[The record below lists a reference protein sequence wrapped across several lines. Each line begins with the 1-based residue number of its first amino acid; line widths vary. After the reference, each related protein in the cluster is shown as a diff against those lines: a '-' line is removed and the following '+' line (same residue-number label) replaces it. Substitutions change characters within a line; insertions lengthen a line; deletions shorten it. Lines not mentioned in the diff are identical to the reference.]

1 MYKSLGFIIILI
13 FLCINVQGH
22 AQKTSEIVTKKTY
35 TTKAITVPPVIDGV
49 LNDES
54 WKAVEWA
61 IDFIENEPDENT
73 APSEQTQFKIVYD
86 EKNIYVGVR
95 AFDTAPDS
103 IVRRMSRRDGFV
115 GDRVSFVLDSYHDLR
130 TAFIFTVSAA
140 GVKGD
145 EVATDNGNEMDES
158 WNPVWYTKTAIDD
171 KGWTAEMKIPFSQ
184 LRFGKTKD
192 QIWGLNFART
202 FFRNEEMS
210 VWNRIPIDAAGF
222 VSESGLLLGLKDL
235 IPQKQIEIQPYIVGQ
250 AESFEKEI
258 GNPFKTGRDSKIIA
272 GLDGKIGITNDMTLD
287 FTINPDFGQVE
298 ADPSEIS
305 LDGFQIFFDE
315 QRPFFVENKNI
326 FDYKIT
332 NSQAGGPFGRD
343 NLFYSRRIGRQPQ
356 ISPDTESNEY
366 VNAPEN
372 TTILGAAKF
381 SGKTKKGLSIG
392 VLEALTQ
399 KEFVEIDNNGERRDE
414 VVEPLTNYFLTRIQK
429 DFNRNNTFIG
439 GIITATNRNLKG
451 TGLNILNKAALT
463 GGLDFKHQWKNRKY
477 YVAGNIITSKISG
490 SKEAILDAQL
500 GHRRYFQRVDADHVE
515 VDSTRTSLSGHGG
528 NLQFGRAGGKNF
540 NFEGGITWR
549 SPELELNDMGFQRN
563 ADDATHYT
571 WIGYKALK
579 PFSIF
584 RSLRVNYNHWTAINF
599 GGDHTYLGFNTNT
612 NAEFKNF
619 WRTSFGF
626 NYSPVD
632 YSDSDLRGGPQLRL
646 PDSFN
651 SWVTV
656 GTDQRKKLQF
666 SFRTMHNTGQHNSFE
681 FHDYGMRIKYVP
693 FDAFNISVDAS
704 YSMNDQEL
712 QYVDNID
719 FNGTTRYL
727 NASME
732 QDTYAMSIRFNY
744 TIRPNLTIQ
753 YYGQPFI
760 SRGRYM
766 NFKYITDSKA
776 AEFIDRFQNI
786 SASQISYNAD
796 NEIYNV
802 DENTDST
809 TDYSFENPDF
819 SVIEFRSNLVA
830 RWEYIPGSEIY
841 LVWSQGISK
850 NGNPN
855 DKLLPSLNDNI
866 FGQTAHNIFLIKATY
881 RFIL

>member
-326 FDYKIT
+326 FD
-332 NSQAGGPFGRD
+332 
-343 NLFYSRRIGRQPQ
+343 
-356 ISPDTESNEY
+356 
-366 VNAPEN
+366 
-372 TTILGAAKF
+372 
-381 SGKTKKGLSIG
+381 
-392 VLEALTQ
+392 
-399 KEFVEIDNNGERRDE
+399 
-414 VVEPLTNYFLTRIQK
+414 
-429 DFNRNNTFIG
+429 
-439 GIITATNRNLKG
+439 
-451 TGLNILNKAALT
+451 
-463 GGLDFKHQWKNRKY
+463 
-477 YVAGNIITSKISG
+477 
-490 SKEAILDAQL
+490 
-500 GHRRYFQRVDADHVE
+500 
-515 VDSTRTSLSGHGG
+515 
-528 NLQFGRAGGKNF
+528 
-540 NFEGGITWR
+540 
-549 SPELELNDMGFQRN
+549 
-563 ADDATHYT
+563 
-571 WIGYKALK
+571 
-579 PFSIF
+579 
-584 RSLRVNYNHWTAINF
+584 
-599 GGDHTYLGFNTNT
+599 
-612 NAEFKNF
+612 
-619 WRTSFGF
+619 
-626 NYSPVD
+626 
-632 YSDSDLRGGPQLRL
+632 
-646 PDSFN
+646 
-651 SWVTV
+651 
-656 GTDQRKKLQF
+656 
-666 SFRTMHNTGQHNSFE
+666 
-681 FHDYGMRIKYVP
+681 
-693 FDAFNISVDAS
+693 
-704 YSMNDQEL
+704 
-712 QYVDNID
+712 
-719 FNGTTRYL
+719 
-727 NASME
+727 
-732 QDTYAMSIRFNY
+732 
-744 TIRPNLTIQ
+744 
-753 YYGQPFI
+753 
-760 SRGRYM
+760 
-766 NFKYITDSKA
+766 
-776 AEFIDRFQNI
+776 
-786 SASQISYNAD
+786 
-796 NEIYNV
+796 
-802 DENTDST
+802 
-809 TDYSFENPDF
+809 
-819 SVIEFRSNLVA
+819 
-830 RWEYIPGSEIY
+830 
-841 LVWSQGISK
+841 
-850 NGNPN
+850 
-855 DKLLPSLNDNI
+855 
-866 FGQTAHNIFLIKATY
+866 
-881 RFIL
+881 